1 MRDQQLMAL
10 KKLIV
15 GLAAYYGHQIDEF
28 VVGMY
33 AEDLVDLPLENVLR
47 AAREIR
53 LDPKNTRFPLP
64 AVIREKACP
73 KVNDTDVARDV
84 AARIFKA
91 IGRHG
96 HNWSDKD
103 KNWPAEPIA
112 ELGELGF
119 EVAKRLGG
127 WCRICELS
135 AEVNPGTFMAQLR
148 DLAEATIK
156 AAKAGMLTQAP
167 ALPKPVSTAGE
178 LQQMN
183 VAALIPKRPLKEEE
197 EWEPEEPPPAA

>member
-1 MRDQQLMAL
+1 MRDQHLVAL

-33 AEDLVDLPLENVLR
+33 AEDLIDLPLDSVLT

-64 AVIREKACP
+64 AQIREKAAP
-73 KVNDTDVARDV
+73 NVNDTDVARDV

-91 IGRHG
+91 IARHG

-103 KNWPAEPIA
+103 DAWPAQPVA
-112 ELGELGF
+112 DLGELGY
-119 EVAKRLGG
+119 EVVKRLGG
-127 WCRICELS
+127 WFRVCEFS
-135 AEVNPGTFMAQLR
+135 SEVSGGVFMAQVR
-148 DLAEATIK
+148 DLAESTLK
-156 AAKAGMLTQAP
+156 AARAGSLGQAP
-167 ALPKPVSTAGE
+167 ALPA
-178 LQQMN
+178 
-183 VAALIPKRPLKEEE
+183 PKREQSSLAPLSVRALLTHVQASAPKEVDDDDG
-197 EWEPEEPPPAA
+197 